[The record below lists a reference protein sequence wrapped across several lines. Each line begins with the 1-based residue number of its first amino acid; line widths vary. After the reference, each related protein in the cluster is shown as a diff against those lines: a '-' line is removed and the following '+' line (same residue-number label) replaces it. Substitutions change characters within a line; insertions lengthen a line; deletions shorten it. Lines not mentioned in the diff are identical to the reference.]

1 VRMAISFNE
10 NFTVRNLERLRLR
23 GLACAQACRPKKGQ
37 IMKYALISSLSLLAI
52 IVGTEAANA
61 QAEINP
67 NIYPPYRGAPAAQQ
81 VGVVFHAGSG
91 PPRQSV
97 RSRCRRRSRLRVHE
111 GLPRPEGFGSP
122 SAIAGRSP
130 FPSKVGTSV
139 IQIHASDG

>member
-81 VGVVFHAGSG
+81 PWEWYSTPGPVRRGSQCVADVDAGRGYGFMKDCPAPKASAA
-91 PPRQSV
+91 
-97 RSRCRRRSRLRVHE
+97 
-111 GLPRPEGFGSP
+111 PRPSRV
-122 SAIAGRSP
+122 AHRSHR
-130 FPSKVGTSV
+130 KSV
-139 IQIHASDG
+139 HQ